1 LSRRD
6 SRQRTTVGWFQDK
19 GDDVGR
25 LLDTSDDTIGARR
38 LSGIHV
44 RLLVKPR
51 LFRDELECE
60 QPVDLAPR
68 GRDLGSD
75 SFAQNLTHRGEQV
88 LADNRVLLGANSER
102 DVLVGDAVP
111 DVVECDGAS
120 GSISWTAYATT
131 EPAKALLCSPV
142 A

>member
-1 LSRRD
+1 LSITIGQVDKHRDVLSRRD

-44 RLLVKPR
+44 RLLIKPR

-68 GRDLGSD
+68 GGDLGLHN
-75 SFAQNLTHRGEQV
+75 AGE
-88 LADNRVLLGANSER
+88 
-102 DVLVGDAVP
+102 
-111 DVVECDGAS
+111 
-120 GSISWTAYATT
+120 GSA
-131 EPAKALLCSPV
+131 
-142 A
+142 